1 MIRRPPRSTL
11 FPYTTLFRSPCID
24 ISRGT
29 SGADR
34 GLAHFGSQLCIH
46 RRRRRLFHDLLMAS
60 LDRALALAQVDRV
73 ALAVADD
80 LDLDMARLAGVPLHV
95 DGRVAE
101 CRPRRLGPAFDRR
114 NEALLPLDH
123 LHAH

>member
-1 MIRRPPRSTL
+1 MLHLETGIDLEEIEIPVVEDELDR
-11 FPYTTLFRSPCID
+11 PCID

-60 LDRALALAQVDRV
+60 LDRALALAQVDRGAV
-73 ALAVADD
+73 AVADD
-80 LDLDMARLAGVPLHV
+80 LDLDMARPAGGPHHV
-95 DGRVAE
+95 DGRGTESRA
-101 CRPRRLGPAFDRR
+101 RGPGPTFD
-114 NEALLPLDH
+114 
-123 LHAH
+123 

>member
-73 ALAVADD
+73 ARAVADHRG
-80 LDLDMARLAGVPLHV
+80 LGMAGLAVGPPPGV
-95 DGRVAE
+95 GRDA
-101 CRPRRLGPAFDRR
+101 GSHT
-114 NEALLPLDH
+114 LP
-123 LHAH
+123 